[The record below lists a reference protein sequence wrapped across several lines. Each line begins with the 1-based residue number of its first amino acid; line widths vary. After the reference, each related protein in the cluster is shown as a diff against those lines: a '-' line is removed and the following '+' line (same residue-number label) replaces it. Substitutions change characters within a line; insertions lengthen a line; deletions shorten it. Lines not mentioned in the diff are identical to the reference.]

1 MPVRFNRQ
9 FVKQHDKA
17 NQKIQEAFKRR
28 LEIFLKNP
36 IDQQLNNHALT
47 GNYRGYRSINI
58 TGDWRAI
65 YTKNREEII
74 FVALGTHSQLYG

>member
-1 MPVRFNRQ
+1 MSVRFNRQ

-17 NQKIQEAFKRR
+17 DKKIQETFKRR

-36 IDQQLNNHALT
+36 LDSQLNNHALT
-47 GNYRGYRSINI
+47 GNYRGYQSINI

-65 YTKNREEII
+65 YTENQEEII